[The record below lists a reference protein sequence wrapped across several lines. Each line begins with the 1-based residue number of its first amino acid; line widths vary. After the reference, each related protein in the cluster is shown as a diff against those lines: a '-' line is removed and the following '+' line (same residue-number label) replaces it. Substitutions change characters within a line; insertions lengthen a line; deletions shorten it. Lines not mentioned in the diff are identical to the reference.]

1 MNVDSAYPIIKET
14 IPMSRLG
21 YQANNV
27 YAGYPPLMSDGRSI
41 TTTWQPEAVVNE
53 QIIAD
58 NGIKSNWQY
67 RKHLQDNAVNIM
79 QQNMRDASNDCGFY
93 DRYADYKF
101 NNGTPVVYQN
111 LMDNR
116 QSQFYPDSD
125 LKRMYLSREQL
136 DSLKMAPIVQLTK

>member
-1 MNVDSAYPIIKET
+1 MNVQEAYPVIRET
-14 IPMSRLG
+14 IPSSRLG

-27 YAGYPPLMSDGRSI
+27 YEGYPPLMSDGRSV
-41 TTTWQPEAVVNE
+41 TASWQPNTVVNE

-58 NGIKSNWQY
+58 NHIQSNWEY
-67 RKHLQDNAVNIM
+67 RKYLQKNALHIM
-79 QQNMRDASNDCGFY
+79 QLSMRDASNDCGFY

-101 NNGTPVVYQN
+101 SNGTPVVYQN

-116 QSQFYPDSD
+116 RPHFYPDSD

-136 DSLKMAPIVQLTK
+136 EALKLAPVLHLT